1 MKNSIY
7 LKQTQ
12 STNELLWKM
21 LKEND
26 IPEGF
31 IVQTDFQLAGKGQT
45 GNSWE
50 SDSGKNLLFSMLLF
64 PKQIRPDQQF
74 VISQIVSLAIQKT
87 LAQYTDEITI
97 KWPNDIYWQNKKIAG
112 ILIEN
117 SLQGKH
123 IKFSVIGIGLNI
135 NQTVFKSDAPN
146 PVSLRQIIGK
156 SINRK
161 LILRSIYQNIMD
173 LYHNFDILKIQS
185 EYFEFLY
192 KKQGFQSFKTVEE
205 SFIAKI
211 FAVHEDG
218 RLELE
223 TEDGE
228 YRSFYFKEV
237 SFESK

>member
-1 MKNSIY
+1 
-7 LKQTQ
+7 
-12 STNELLWKM
+12 M

-26 IPEGF
+26 LPEGF
-31 IVQTDFQLAGKGQT
+31 VVQTDFQLAGKGQI

-50 SDSGKNLLFSMLLF
+50 SENSKNLLFSLLLY
-64 PKQIRPDQQF
+64 PEQIRPDQQF

-97 KWPNDIYWQNKKIAG
+97 KWPNDIYWKNKKIAG

-135 NQTVFKSDAPN
+135 NQMEFKSDAPN

-161 LILRSIYQNIMD
+161 LILRSIYQNIMG
-173 LYHNFDILKIQS
+173 LYQNYDILKIQTK
-185 EYFEFLY
+185 YFNLLY
-192 KKQGFQSFKTVEE
+192 KKEGFHSFKADEE
-205 SFIAKI
+205 SFIARI
-211 FAVHEDG
+211 FAVHQDG

-237 SFESK
+237 SFVMDK